1 MPPEQN
7 EKKIN
12 ALRFIIAFLWPITKD
27 FQGEL
32 KQLGI

>member
-7 EKKIN
+7 EKKKN
-12 ALRFIIAFLWPITKD
+12 ALRFMIAFLWSLTKD

>member
-1 MPPEQN
+1 MPSEQN

-12 ALRFIIAFLWPITKD
+12 TLTFMIAFLWPLTKD

-32 KQLGI
+32 KQ